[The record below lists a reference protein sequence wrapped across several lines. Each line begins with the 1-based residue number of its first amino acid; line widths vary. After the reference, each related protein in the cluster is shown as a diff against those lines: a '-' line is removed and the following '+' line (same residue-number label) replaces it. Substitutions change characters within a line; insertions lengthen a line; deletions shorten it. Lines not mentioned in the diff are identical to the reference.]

1 MCWWNPATENQAT
14 DRAHRIG
21 QNKSVMVYK
30 LIAANIIEEKI
41 VELQKN
47 EQNLADNLLQATSQ
61 KNFNSRDLNSLLQ
74 LLEID
79 I

>member
-1 MCWWNPATENQAT
+1 
-14 DRAHRIG
+14 
-21 QNKSVMVYK
+21 MVYK
-30 LIAANIIEEKI
+30 LIAANTIEEKI

-47 EQNLADNLLQATSQ
+47 KQNIADNLLQGASQ

-74 LLEID
+74 LLEIE

>member
-1 MCWWNPATENQAT
+1 
-14 DRAHRIG
+14 
-21 QNKSVMVYK
+21 MVYK
-30 LIAANIIEEKI
+30 LIAANTIEEKI

-61 KNFNSRDLNSLLQ
+61 KYFNSSDLNSLLQ

>member
-1 MCWWNPATENQAT
+1 MCWNPAIENQAT

-30 LIAANIIEEKI
+30 LIAANTIEEKI

-47 EQNLADNLLQATSQ
+47 EQNLADNLLQGTSQ

-74 LLEID
+74 LLGID

>member
-1 MCWWNPATENQAT
+1 MCWNLAIENQAT

-30 LIAANIIEEKI
+30 LIAANTIEEKI

-47 EQNLADNLLQATSQ
+47 EQNLADNLLQGTSQ

-74 LLEID
+74 LLGID

>member
-1 MCWWNPATENQAT
+1 MCWNLAIENQAT

-30 LIAANIIEEKI
+30 LIAANTIEEKI

-47 EQNLADNLLQATSQ
+47 EQNLADNLLQGTSQ